1 MKKRVAMAIL
11 TAAVLG
17 LAFTGCGKEEKKKD
31 GPATMEDV
39 AELLDNEEA
48 SKAAQSEDGPMF
60 ENIEE
65 TVAAMPQKVADE
77 IQTNGIIS
85 QEDLL
90 SMVTMTVAQTVDPC
104 MNEEVTENS
113 SHTAYYLVTL
123 GKEKAPEHALT
134 KLGEAL
140 NTYIDLVAVKGGSA
154 YDVAVENQL
163 NVIDQIVYDF
173 FGDDTA
179 IAAQVT
185 DFYQSVQ

>member
-31 GPATMEDV
+31 EPATMEDV
-39 AELLDNEEA
+39 ADLLDNEEA
-48 SKAAQSEDGPMF
+48 SKAAQAEDGPMF

-77 IQTNGIIS
+77 IQTNGMIS
-85 QEDLL
+85 QEELL

-113 SHTAYYLVTL
+113 SHTAHYLVAL